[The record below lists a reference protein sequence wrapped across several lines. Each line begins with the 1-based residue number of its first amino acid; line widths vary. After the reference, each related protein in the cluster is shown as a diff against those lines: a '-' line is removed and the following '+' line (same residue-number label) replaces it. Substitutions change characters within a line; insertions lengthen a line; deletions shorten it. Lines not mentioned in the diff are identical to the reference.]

1 MVCMIERATE
11 SNLLSAAMARSG
23 LSVPR
28 SGCCPEIRFRSSER
42 LAFETVPW
50 AVHTSPRMR
59 NVEREPFSEQL
70 ERWLKD
76 DAPKTIGRLGQVFGE
91 KSFAVAVLLLMFV
104 PAIPAPTGGIT
115 HVFEVITVIIG
126 AEMVIGARTIWLPAR
141 WRDREL
147 GATITTKG
155 IPFIARTI
163 RWFERFSRPR
173 AASLYEQ
180 QWWVRVLG
188 VIVVALAVGAAFAP
202 PFSGLD
208 TLPALGAVIVALSI
222 ILSDVLLLGI
232 GLVIG
237 TGGIILIITIGAAVV
252 RLIKEAL

>member
-1 MVCMIERATE
+1 MAGER
-11 SNLLSAAMARSG
+11 
-23 LSVPR
+23 
-28 SGCCPEIRFRSSER
+28 
-42 LAFETVPW
+42 
-50 AVHTSPRMR
+50 
-59 NVEREPFSEQL
+59 FSDQL
-70 ERWLKD
+70 ERWLGSD
-76 DAPKTIGRLGQVFGE
+76 DPKTVAKLGEVFRE
-91 KSFAVAVLLLMFV
+91 KSFAVAVMLLMFV

-147 GATITTKG
+147 GETATKKA

-173 AASLYEQ
+173 FPHLYTER
-180 QWWVRVLG
+180 WFTRVLG
-188 VIVVALAVGAAFAP
+188 LLVIALAVGALLAP

-222 ILSDVLLLGI
+222 ILSDVLLLAI

-237 TGGIILIITIGAAVV
+237 TGGVVLIVTIGAALV
-252 RLIKEAL
+252 RIIKDAL